1 MQVATGK
8 VIDGRI
14 VLEGTSLPEGAVVTV
29 FAANVE
35 TTIRL
40 SPTESAELESAMNDA
55 DFEEGITAEEL
66 FERLQKYG

>member
-40 SPTESAELESAMNDA
+40 SPTESAELESALNDA

-66 FERLQKYG
+66 FERLQKHG

>member
-8 VIDGRI
+8 VIGGRI

-29 FAANVE
+29 FTVNAE

-40 SPTESAELESAMNDA
+40 SPTESAELESALEEA
-55 DFEEGITAEEL
+55 DREEGITAKEL
-66 FERLQKYG
+66 FERLNKYR

>member
-29 FAANVE
+29 FAANTE

-40 SPTESAELESAMNDA
+40 PPTESVELESALEDA
-55 DFEEGITAEEL
+55 DREEGITAKEL
-66 FERLQKYG
+66 FEHLQKYG

>member
-40 SPTESAELESAMNDA
+40 SPTESAELESALNDA

>member
-40 SPTESAELESAMNDA
+40 SPTESAELESALNDA
-55 DFEEGITAEEL
+55 DLEEGITAEEL

>member
-1 MQVATGK
+1 MQAATGK

-29 FAANVE
+29 FAANAE

-40 SPTESAELESAMNDA
+40 SPPESAELEFALEEA
-55 DFEEGITAEEL
+55 DHAEGITAKEL
-66 FERLQKYG
+66 FEHFEKYG